1 VSLKEK
7 FGSGSN
13 PKKGQ
18 VQARLSRAFTWTD
31 VLSFMAALILA
42 GHYSKDMLRGVVLGT
57 C

>member
-42 GHYSKDMLRGVVLGT
+42 GHYSKDMLRGVVLAT